1 MSTNQLNDLS
11 KVYLSQIAEETPG
24 ERIDRISSEN
34 VADRKAKAESDRT
47 ARDKKTEEFQRHK
60 QSVLAKG
67 GRPVDALDSWHR
79 KQAHKEA
86 YALAEK
92 DLNAAERRALP
103 DSDFALP
110 GKGKGPEGKQ
120 AGSYPI
126 PDKSHARL
134 ALAMVAKHG
143 SAAEKAKVRAAVEKK
158 FPGIKIEE
166 GKDTP
171 DQVKAVIA
179 YDRAR
184 KGTRDATYDSM
195 HGKKKQA
202 KKERDYAKWQRDK
215 GAEDAQKSGHPWE
228 HAKGSTREKEGK
240 KSVKHAHIKDSFS
253 NWRNDL
259 REIAYQVETPPE
271 EYVAEPQSKA
281 EKEVK
286 EKRVKNK
293 IVINPTFQESI
304 REIGGEVLD
313 AVQINEKGEP
323 TNTQGKGVVKKELQ
337 ALKKGAQ
344 TLKGKYVAKADEIQE
359 SDADEY
365 IEIVTKVKK
374 SELEADIRRWSVD
387 EAVKGEDTQK
397 RKDAA
402 AERRQ
407 GIGKLKSKKAGESY
421 AKWTMRKHPASVD
434 EDKKW
439 GYDKDGN
446 SLNPAD
452 IEKRKRKEDDL
463 FGSPNSKKKA
473 KVEEQSNPG
482 DARPQSPTANK
493 EDPGLAAKKKKQEQL
508 KKQVLLKKLQAVRQG
523 SGSEITASY
532 EPDIEGAVEYF
543 YEEGINEDGL
553 QMIIEEVGLEDL
565 VDFVEER
572 SARKMNVRTK
582 GSMKKQIEKDSAAEA
597 KRRAG
602 KTGEYKET
610 PKKKA
615 KVGGPSYA
623 TKVEGPVKKMEKR
636 RADDDLAGAPLKKK
650 SAPKPVVKKVAKA
663 VAKAKPAQPKKEVSK
678 GGLRDK
684 LKSAYKAGVK
694 RHRKAT
700 QPARIFHKGLK
711 SGARTAVKAA
721 KDVKKAVVGE
731 ELAVDTGTEA
741 VREKKKKTLD
751 RIKKDA
757 KDILKQDEIHRKIE
771 EEVQDI
777 VKGVKKNFG
786 AEGLAKKKHK
796 EKFGGVAEAK
806 VDVGKTPHEK
816 ETARNKRNTPAGGNP
831 KFDRSV
837 FITRKSGESLDSARG
852 RKRREA
858 HAKRRGVKEDKAF
871 DNVVASLRKKHGES
885 GVLTK
890 DSPKT
895 KATPQPQTNPEKE
908 TRSSAQREVD
918 AQYGRTPWN
927 KKGSLGT

>member
-1 MSTNQLNDLS
+1 MSTNHLNDLS
-11 KVYLSQIAEETPG
+11 KVYLTQIAEETPA

-34 VADRKAKAESDRT
+34 VAQRKAKAESDRT

-184 KGTRDATYDSM
+184 KGTDDATYDSE

-259 REIAYQVETPPE
+259 REVAYQTGTPPE
-271 EYVAEPQSKA
+271 EYVDEPQSKA

-293 IVINPTFQESI
+293 IIINPTFQESI

-313 AVQINEKGEP
+313 AVEINEKGEP

-374 SELEADIRRWSVD
+374 SELEADIKRWSVD
-387 EAVKGEDTQK
+387 EAVKGEDTQR

-473 KVEEQSNPG
+473 KIEEQSNPG
-482 DARPQSPTANK
+482 DTRPQSPT
-493 EDPGLAAKKKKQEQL
+493 EDKGDPALESKKKRAEQL
-508 KKQVLLKKLQAVRQG
+508 KKQVLMRKLQAVRQG
-523 SGSEITASY
+523 GGSEITASY
-532 EPDIEGAVEYF
+532 EPDVEGAVEYF

-582 GSMKKQIEKDSAAEA
+582 GSIKKQVEKDAAAAA
-597 KRRAG
+597 KRR
-602 KTGEYKET
+602 E
-610 PKKKA
+610 
-615 KVGGPSYA
+615 
-623 TKVEGPVKKMEKR
+623 
-636 RADDDLAGAPLKKK
+636 
-650 SAPKPVVKKVAKA
+650 
-663 VAKAKPAQPKKEVSK
+663 Q
-678 GGLRDK
+678 
-684 LKSAYKAGVK
+684 
-694 RHRKAT
+694 
-700 QPARIFHKGLK
+700 
-711 SGARTAVKAA
+711 
-721 KDVKKAVVGE
+721 
-731 ELAVDTGTEA
+731 
-741 VREKKKKTLD
+741 
-751 RIKKDA
+751 
-757 KDILKQDEIHRKIE
+757 
-771 EEVQDI
+771 
-777 VKGVKKNFG
+777 
-786 AEGLAKKKHK
+786 
-796 EKFGGVAEAK
+796 
-806 VDVGKTPHEK
+806 
-816 ETARNKRNTPAGGNP
+816 
-831 KFDRSV
+831 
-837 FITRKSGESLDSARG
+837 
-852 RKRREA
+852 
-858 HAKRRGVKEDKAF
+858 
-871 DNVVASLRKKHGES
+871 
-885 GVLTK
+885 
-890 DSPKT
+890 
-895 KATPQPQTNPEKE
+895 
-908 TRSSAQREVD
+908 
-918 AQYGRTPWN
+918 
-927 KKGSLGT
+927 

>member
-11 KVYLSQIAEETPG
+11 KVYLAMVAEETPG
-24 ERIDRISSEN
+24 ERTDRISQAN
-34 VADRKAKAESDRT
+34 VAKRKAQAESDRT

-86 YALAEK
+86 YALVEK

-103 DSDFALP
+103 DKDFALP

-143 SAAEKAKVRAAVEKK
+143 SSAEKAKVRAAVEKK

-184 KGTRDATYDSM
+184 KGTDDATYDSE

-202 KKERDYAKWQRDK
+202 KKERDYAKWQRDR

-240 KSVKHAHIKDSFS
+240 RSVKHAHIKDSFS

-259 REIAYQVETPPE
+259 QEIAYQTGAPPE

-286 EKRVKNK
+286 EKKVKNK

-304 REIGGEVLD
+304 REIGGEVFD
-313 AVQINEKGEP
+313 AVEINEKGEP

-344 TLKGKYVAKADEIQE
+344 TLKGKYVAKADAIQE

-402 AERRQ
+402 AERRA
-407 GIGKLKSKKAGESY
+407 GKDKLLSKKTGESY
-421 AKWTMRKHPASVD
+421 AKWTMAKDKWVKRKKGEID

-446 SLNPAD
+446 SLNPVD

-473 KVEEQSNPG
+473 KVEEQANPG
-482 DARPQSPTANK
+482 ENK
-493 EDPGLAAKKKKQEQL
+493 EDPALESKKKRAEQL
-508 KKQVLLKKLQAVRQG
+508 KKQVLMRKLQAVRQG
-523 SGSEITASY
+523 GGGEITASY
-532 EPDIEGAVEYF
+532 EPDVEGAVEYF

-553 QMIIEEVGLEDL
+553 DMIIEEVGLEDL

-650 SAPKPVVKKVAKA
+650 AAPKPVVKKVAKA

-711 SGARTAVKAA
+711 SGAKATVKFAGKA
-721 KDVKKAVVGE
+721 KKAVVGE
-731 ELAVDTGTEA
+731 EVVD
-741 VREKKKKTLD
+741 
-751 RIKKDA
+751 
-757 KDILKQDEIHRKIE
+757 
-771 EEVQDI
+771 
-777 VKGVKKNFG
+777 
-786 AEGLAKKKHK
+786 
-796 EKFGGVAEAK
+796 EAK
-806 VDVGKTPHEK
+806 VDAGKTPHEK
-816 ETARNKRNTPAGGNP
+816 ETIRNQRNTPPGANT
-831 KFDRSV
+831 KFDTSV
-837 FITRKSGESLDSARG
+837 FITRKSGESPISARG

-871 DNVVASLRKKHGES
+871 DSVVSMLRKKHGES

-890 DSPKT
+890 DSPKS
-895 KATPQPQTNPEKE
+895 KAQPQPKKKPEKD
-908 TRSSAQREVD
+908 TRSSSQREVD

>member
-1 MSTNQLNDLS
+1 MSTNPLNDLS
-11 KVYLSQIAEETPG
+11 KVYLAMVAEETSV
-24 ERIDRISSEN
+24 ERIDRISQEN
-34 VADRKAKAESDRT
+34 VAKRRAKAEADRT
-47 ARDKKTEEFQRHK
+47 ARDKKTAEFQRHK

-67 GRPVDALDSWHR
+67 GRPVDALDSWHK

-86 YALAEK
+86 YELVEK
-92 DLNAAERRALP
+92 DLTASERRALP

-184 KGTRDATYDSM
+184 KGTDDATYDSL

-259 REIAYQVETPPE
+259 REVAYQTGIAPQ
-271 EYVAEPQSKA
+271 EYVDEPQSKA

-293 IVINPTFQESI
+293 VIINPTFQESI

-313 AVQINEKGEP
+313 AVEINEKGEP

-344 TLKGKYVAKADEIQE
+344 TLKGKYVAKADAIQE

-374 SELEADIRRWSVD
+374 SELEADIKRWSVD
-387 EAVKGEDTQK
+387 EAVKGQDTQD

-473 KVEEQSNPG
+473 KVEEQANPG
-482 DARPQSPTANK
+482 ENK

-572 SARKMNVRTK
+572 AARKMNVRTK
-582 GSMKKQIEKDSAAEA
+582 GSIKKQVEKDAAAEA
-597 KRRAG
+597 KRREQ
-602 KTGEYKET
+602 KKGEYAET
-610 PKKKA
+610 PKKKP
-615 KVGGPSYA
+615 KIGLSYA
-623 TKVEGPVKKMEKR
+623 TKVKP
-636 RADDDLAGAPLKKK
+636 AAKKK
-650 SAPKPVVKKVAKA
+650 APVTKPVAKKVSKKDYDGDGKKETPKQEHRGVRNKKITKA
-663 VAKAKPAQPKKEVSK
+663 VAKAKPAQPKKPASK
-678 GGLRDK
+678 EGLRAK
-684 LKSAYKAGVK
+684 IKSAYEAGVK

-700 QPARIFHKGLK
+700 QPVRVFHKGMK
-711 SGARTAVKAA
+711 AGAKKAVKFA
-721 KDVKKAVVGE
+721 KDVKKVV
-731 ELAVDTGTEA
+731 
-741 VREKKKKTLD
+741 
-751 RIKKDA
+751 
-757 KDILKQDEIHRKIE
+757 
-771 EEVQDI
+771 
-777 VKGVKKNFG
+777 
-786 AEGLAKKKHK
+786 
-796 EKFGGVAEAK
+796 
-806 VDVGKTPHEK
+806 
-816 ETARNKRNTPAGGNP
+816 
-831 KFDRSV
+831 S
-837 FITRKSGESLDSARG
+837 
-852 RKRREA
+852 
-858 HAKRRGVKEDKAF
+858 EDKAF
-871 DNVVASLRKKHGES
+871 DNVVASLRKKHGK
-885 GVLTK
+885 GAVITK
-890 DSPKT
+890 DSPKPKPAT
-895 KATPQPQTNPEKE
+895 EAQKKAAAAERKKRQEADNKAFAARAKKAGYKNPQDYANVVA
-908 TRSSAQREVD
+908 R
-918 AQYGRTPWN
+918 YGSEDN
-927 KKGSLGT
+927 YKKGRGLGT